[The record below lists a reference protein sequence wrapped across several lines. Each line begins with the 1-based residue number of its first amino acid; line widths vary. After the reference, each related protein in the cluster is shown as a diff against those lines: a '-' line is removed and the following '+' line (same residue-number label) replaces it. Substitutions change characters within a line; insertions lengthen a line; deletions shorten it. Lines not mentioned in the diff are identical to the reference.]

1 MTSTDVSTQPVDPA
15 ASLFAVD
22 ESALPQP
29 QPESQ
34 VALRVSGASVM
45 LSVIGGIALSM
56 IVATQV
62 ALYYAA
68 RPGAEEWVAAKPDTY
83 DGFALVV
90 LLIVAAFCAQW
101 IRWSVN
107 NEARRQAIG
116 ASGGLI
122 LSSLAFLNLGWFHM
136 DKLEYRAV
144 ESAYTLVA
152 WTLQLTVG
160 AAVAACLVG
169 GVVLF
174 IKTLFGAQGRTNQD
188 DARAVSLFTSMTLV
202 VSLVVY
208 WLIWYVK

>member
-1 MTSTDVSTQPVDPA
+1 MSAIETSSPLVDPA
-15 ASLFAVD
+15 RHLFGVD

-29 QPESQ
+29 QPPSR
-34 VALRVSGASVM
+34 VGLRVEGASVM
-45 LSVIGGIALSM
+45 LSALGGIALLM
-56 IVATQV
+56 IVAAQV

-68 RPGAEEWVAAKPDTY
+68 RPGAEDWPAAKPDTY

-90 LLIVAAFCAQW
+90 LLIVAAFCSQW

-116 ASGGLI
+116 ASAGLVI
-122 LSSLAFLNLGWFHM
+122 SSLAFVNLGWFHM

-144 ESAYTLVA
+144 DSAYALVA

-160 AAVAACLVG
+160 AAVAVCFVG
-169 GVVLF
+169 GIVLL
-174 IKTLFGAQGRTNQD
+174 IKTLFGTQGRSNQE
-188 DARAVSLFTSMTLV
+188 DARAVALFTSMTFV
-202 VSLVVY
+202 VALVVY